1 MALMTVTSPHATG
14 RRSTGQVMRHVVLA
28 TVPGM
33 LALAYAFG
41 AGVILNVLWCVL
53 AGVLLEAACLKARGR
68 PVRFF
73 LQDFSVVVTGLLL
86 GLAIPPSSPW
96 WIGLIGMLFAVP
108 IAKHLYGG
116 LGSNPFNPAM
126 IAYALLL
133 VSFPAEMTRWNPT
146 GFTFDPVAALK
157 AFAGQ
162 PVLPD
167 ALSGATPLDVFRQKA
182 RTGVSE
188 NAWFNEGVQL
198 QGWATVNLAF
208 LLGGAYLLWQ
218 RIISWHIPVSLLLA
232 LGGLST
238 VFYLFDAGHY
248 GSPLFHLLSGA
259 TMLGAFFIATDPV
272 TAATSR
278 PAQLVYGAGI
288 GVLIFVIR
296 SWGGYPDAVA
306 FSVLLMNLAAPTI
319 DLLVRPR
326 TFGHDVKSVKWKGGK
341 S

>member
-14 RRSTGQVMRHVVLA
+14 RRSTGQVMRHVVYA
-28 TVPGM
+28 AVPGM

-53 AGVLLEAACLKARGR
+53 SGVLLEAACLKARGR

-73 LQDFSVVVTGLLL
+73 LLDFSVVVTGLLL

-133 VSFPAEMTRWNPT
+133 VSFPAEMTRWNPA
-146 GFTFDPVAALK
+146 GSAFDPVAALK

-182 RTGVSE
+182 RTGVAE
-188 NAWFNEGVQL
+188 NALLNEWVQL
-198 QGWATVNLAF
+198 QGWAAVNLAF

-218 RIISWHIPVSLLLA
+218 RIISWHIPVSLLLM

-238 VFYLFDAGHY
+238 AFYLFDPAHY

-288 GVLIFVIR
+288 GALIFIIR

-319 DLLVRPR
+319 DLLVKPR
-326 TFGHDVKSVKWKGGK
+326 TFGHDVKPVKWKGGK